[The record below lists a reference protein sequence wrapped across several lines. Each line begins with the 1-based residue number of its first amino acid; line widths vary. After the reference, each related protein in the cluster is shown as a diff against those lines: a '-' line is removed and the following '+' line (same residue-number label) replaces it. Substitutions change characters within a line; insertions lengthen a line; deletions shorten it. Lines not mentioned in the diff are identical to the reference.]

1 MIIFCMFQLSIL
13 DQEGDNKSKRP
24 RYDRNAPKPMPPK
37 FSKTGQKDFEVFG
50 FQSRQRRA
58 YINLCMRYGLPPKD
72 GFQERWILR
81 ELSRK
86 SDKEFKA
93 YTHTFMTHLCEPSSD
108 GSDKFMDGVPK
119 ENLPRQ
125 GVLNRIG
132 VMLLIQKKVDEFKKS
147 EFLIFFVYISKTLM
161 HKKIIDS

>member
-1 MIIFCMFQLSIL
+1 
-13 DQEGDNKSKRP
+13 
-24 RYDRNAPKPMPPK
+24 MPPK

-147 EFLIFFVYISKTLM
+147 EFLIFAYTF
-161 HKKIIDS
+161 